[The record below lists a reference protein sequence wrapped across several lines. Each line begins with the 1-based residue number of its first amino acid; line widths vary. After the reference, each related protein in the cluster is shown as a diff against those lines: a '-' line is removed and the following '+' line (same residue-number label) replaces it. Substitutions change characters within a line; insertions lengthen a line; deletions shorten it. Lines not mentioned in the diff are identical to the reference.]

1 MRMPGV
7 LLALLAVVVVVVSGA
22 DARSSAP
29 ADAAADVR
37 ALAQAI
43 ETLHPAPFRSVSR
56 ERFVAETDALAR
68 RAPTLSRAEF
78 LVGVLRLIALLGPRN
93 GHTGLFPGDPANDP
107 PLHLFPIRLYHFAD
121 GLFVVDAVDR
131 SLVGSRDRKST
142 RLNSSH
148 LGISY
153 AVFCLKKK

>member
-1 MRMPGV
+1 MRTPGA
-7 LLALLAVVVVVVSGA
+7 LLALVAVVVVIVSGA

-37 ALAQAI
+37 ALGQAI
-43 ETLHPAPFRSVSR
+43 ETMHPAPFRSVSR
-56 ERFVAETDALAR
+56 ERFHAEVDALPR
-68 RAPTLSRAEF
+68 RASAIRRNEL

-131 SLVGSRDRKST
+131 SLVGSR
-142 RLNSSH
+142 LV
-148 LGISY
+148 
-153 AVFCLKKK
+153 AVGGTPVERVLELV